1 MRPAKMRWD
10 AYKDLDE
17 AEEAAL
23 TAHQA
28 LEREACSRIGFI
40 FTMYH
45 TETWWYEVADLLLR
59 KLVLTGLIEFVDEG
73 STAQVCPE
81 APAPPPR
88 FGVDIA
94 LRGLD
99 GGSPGPS

>member
-1 MRPAKMRWD
+1 MRWD